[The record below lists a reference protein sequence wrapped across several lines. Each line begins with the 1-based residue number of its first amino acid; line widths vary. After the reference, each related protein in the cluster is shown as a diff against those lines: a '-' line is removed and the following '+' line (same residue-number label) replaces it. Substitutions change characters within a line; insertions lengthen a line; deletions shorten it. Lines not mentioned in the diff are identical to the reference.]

1 MFHNFSLPW
10 ICFARGCFA
19 REVPPPP
26 GQEGPRNW
34 RGRMVRGI
42 RFLVA
47 PNSGGPLPSFN
58 FPALRCTANAREVM
72 RLAKALVNERLVRSR
87 HVPVIVEA
95 SCSRQHAY
103 VLCKALAKAQQLTMM
118 RSSTPE
124 AMFSCVARVTADGP
138 RSEEQIQKKVIRV
151 LAWPPFSVSGE
162 LAERAAPKKPIPCR
176 LGHTQ
181 HQAFSTPGLLVV
193 ALVPVAAKARRSA
206 RRATGSTSM
215 GTEIWSLLGLK
226 GTATKA
232 EIKQR
237 FKSFVRTNHPDV
249 KGDRSPAAIK
259 RWTAITEA
267 YREIMKVSD
276 DLFWVEGWV
285 ARVQQIE
292 YAKLQNA
299 DRLRRERMEQRA
311 ARAGMSLNDFEE
323 AQIAASKAAKEIALD
338 EEENRS
344 QFMLESLSV
353 GLSFVLLFLFVS
365 VIAILVHSPN
375 SK

>member
-1 MFHNFSLPW
+1 MSSIEYCASCVDP
-10 ICFARGCFA
+10 
-19 REVPPPP
+19 VPPRPHPAP
-26 GQEGPRNW
+26 GQR
-34 RGRMVRGI
+34 VRW
-42 RFLVA
+42 
-47 PNSGGPLPSFN
+47 
-58 FPALRCTANAREVM
+58 PA
-72 RLAKALVNERLVRSR
+72 
-87 HVPVIVEA
+87 
-95 SCSRQHAY
+95 
-103 VLCKALAKAQQLTMM
+103 
-118 RSSTPE
+118 
-124 AMFSCVARVTADGP
+124 
-138 RSEEQIQKKVIRV
+138 
-151 LAWPPFSVSGE
+151 W
-162 LAERAAPKKPIPCR
+162 
-176 LGHTQ
+176 
-181 HQAFSTPGLLVV
+181 QAFSTPGLLVV